1 LFYRTSVCTSAWARH
16 QHRCIFCGCKWDRY
30 ICTPA
35 FTKTHAV
42 FESAFKA
49 LNELLLAF
57 LGAMFERP
65 GKLSDYI
72 KSPYVVSLWG
82 PS

>member
-1 LFYRTSVCTSAWARH
+1 VLSCSTAPASARALERVINIAAYFAGVSEIDTYAH
-16 QHRCIFCGCKWDRY
+16 PHSQR
-30 ICTPA
+30 
-35 FTKTHAV
+35 HAV

-72 KSPYVVSLWG
+72 KSPYVVSL
-82 PS
+82 